1 MVDYYSS
8 YFEVYRLE
16 NKTRNGIAKTIRKHF
31 SVYGIPNQLVSDN
44 MPFSSHEFRE
54 FVASYEFEVITSSP
68 GYPQSNGKA
77 KNTSKIHH
85 EEKLS
90 KQAQSPT
97 YP

>member
-1 MVDYYSS
+1 
-8 YFEVYRLE
+8 
-16 NKTRNGIAKTIRKHF
+16 
-31 SVYGIPNQLVSDN
+31 